1 MSQGRRHIVAV
12 SRTACYFDVVI
23 MYGPRYLN
31 LINEK
36 KKKKEKLSQKVNVV
50 CKLLRICLLTAIL
63 KL

>member
-1 MSQGRRHIVAV
+1 MAA

-36 KKKKEKLSQKVNVV
+36 KKKKEKINPKVNVV
-50 CKLLRICLLTAIL
+50 FKLLRICLLTDIL